1 MIDNYLWEELVTF
14 AKYKTLAK
22 TAEKLHVTQPTI
34 TRGMK
39 KLEDD
44 LGVQLFIRH
53 PNRISLTKT
62 GDLATEE
69 AQAIV
74 SANYQA
80 VEKIKNFDQSQQSIS
95 VGGTIPGPLILMKAL
110 QSQLPPKV
118 KIAVQLQQNVLD
130 LLTSRKFTL
139 VLSNQEILTDKIESY
154 FLGTEDLFVNLN
166 QFMYQANQPA
176 VTFKELK
183 GLSFLVLNDIG
194 AWNDVITKNIP
205 ETKFLYQQQPAT
217 FSEITKYS
225 DFPFFST
232 NLYKFDPLFDQRG
245 NDEDGRIELPITD
258 NVAHMAIYGSYLKS
272 QQLKI
277 KPILTKIVQNWPKA

>member
-154 FLGTEDLFVNLN
+154 FPGTEDLFVNLN

-194 AWNDVITKNIP
+194 AWNDVITK
-205 ETKFLYQQQPAT
+205 
-217 FSEITKYS
+217 YS

-232 NLYKFDPLFDQRG
+232 NLSKFDPLFDQRG
-245 NDEDGRIELPITD
+245 NDEDGRIEP
-258 NVAHMAIYGSYLKS
+258 NYRQCCAHGDLW
-272 QQLKI
+272 QLFKI
-277 KPILTKIVQNWPKA
+277 ATIKNKADTYKNCSKLA